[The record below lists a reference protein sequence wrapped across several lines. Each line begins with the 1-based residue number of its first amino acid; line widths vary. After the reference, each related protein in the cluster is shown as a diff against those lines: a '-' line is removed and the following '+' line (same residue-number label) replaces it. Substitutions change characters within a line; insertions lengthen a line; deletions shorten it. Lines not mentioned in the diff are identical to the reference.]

1 MVHFAMVIC
10 GHCQSQNAQ
19 HARFCGKCGA
29 PLRQPRDPEKT
40 QAAWR
45 KPGNAGAEAP
55 TLVEG
60 APEATGA
67 ARNPKLAVASK
78 PAAIKPVTR
87 RVVAPRPVG
96 TLPGKKIEPKTRG
109 ARDTAIEVEPLIAA
123 EAKARVADR
132 LDRIEAPPLAVW
144 LNFPRALVA
153 GYGSIVEAKV
163 ENVGKESLEHLS
175 VMLESNSLAES
186 IEVMCR
192 HIGPGNWTRKQIEL
206 TPVKAGNFVLRCN
219 VKSARATQAYA
230 FRGGVPITINVVP
243 DPANFVFNIG
253 DVQCIR
259 GGGGGTGLAAEFKPM
274 NIGQLVAPGA
284 IRSLNDLLNLSFPES
299 YGKVPL
305 ELDYEV
311 SQVAISQSA
320 APKSSAW
327 TIPKPFVD
335 RVQSGTKLRLEPVE
349 GTPEEV
355 RAIHLVARTE
365 FNLGRSR
372 DDADFLTWFWP
383 RSRQND
389 ERTKR
394 LSKVHVTATRAG
406 EKLML
411 RDAGSA
417 NRSTFEG
424 HPLLFTDDD
433 VLGQRGTLILGH
445 EYHVDV
451 APFDSTLPAG
461 LRIDNGRDWDGPP
474 EYEVALQGAV
484 RFMPINS
491 ELALRNAVWIFTDAN
506 IGCSRLNA
514 IILDAPGAAEV
525 EGRFHYYRD
534 NFWIEALESGNSI
547 VVDGYEL
554 EPRDIVPIVNGSE
567 IAIAG
572 VTFRSAV
579 EP

>member
-1 MVHFAMVIC
+1 MVIC
-10 GHCQSQNAQ
+10 GHCQSQNSPYAKY
-19 HARFCGKCGA
+19 CLKCGA
-29 PLRQPRDPEKT
+29 VLKAPRDRARTPAGNMASGSEAVTVADRPPESSGRGTTPVQPAPPKRQLAPRRAVPHRSPPAS
-40 QAAWR
+40 QAA
-45 KPGNAGAEAP
+45 
-55 TLVEG
+55 V
-60 APEATGA
+60 
-67 ARNPKLAVASK
+67 
-78 PAAIKPVTR
+78 
-87 RVVAPRPVG
+87 
-96 TLPGKKIEPKTRG
+96 
-109 ARDTAIEVEPLIAA
+109 DVEPLIAE
-123 EAKARVADR
+123 EAKARIAEQLERVPVPA
-132 LDRIEAPPLAVW
+132 LSVW

-163 ENVGKESLEHLS
+163 ENTGQESLEHLS
-175 VMLESNSLAES
+175 VILESNGLAES

-192 HIGPGNWTRKQIEL
+192 HIGPGNWTRKQIEI
-206 TPVKAGNFVLRCN
+206 TPSKAGNFVLRCN
-219 VKSARATQAYA
+219 VKSARAAQAYA
-230 FRGGVPITINVVP
+230 FRGGVPITINVAP
-243 DPANFVFNIG
+243 DPANFVFNLG
-253 DVQCIR
+253 DIQCIR
-259 GGGGGTGLAAEFKPM
+259 GGGGTTGLAPEFKPM
-274 NIGQLVAPGA
+274 NIGQLIAPGA

-311 SQVAISQSA
+311 SQVAILQSA

-335 RVQSGTKLRLEPVE
+335 RVQTGTKLRLEPGAE
-349 GTPEEV
+349 SSPDI
-355 RAIHLVARTE
+355 RALHLVAREE
-365 FNLGRSR
+365 FHLGRSR
-372 DDADFLTWFWP
+372 EDADFLTWFWP

-406 EKLML
+406 ESLRL

-424 HPLLFTDDD
+424 HPLSFTDDD
-433 VLGQRGTLILGH
+433 VLAQRGTLILGH

-451 APFDSTLPAG
+451 APFDSTLTG
-461 LRIDNGRDWDGPP
+461 ELRIANGRLWDGPA
-474 EYEVALQGAV
+474 EYEAPLRGAV
-484 RFMPINS
+484 RFMPINT

-534 NFWIEALESGNSI
+534 SFWVESLETGNGI
-547 VVDGYEL
+547 TVDGYEL
-554 EPRDIVPIVNGSE
+554 KPRDIAPLVDGSE
-567 IAIAG
+567 ITIAG
-572 VTFRSAV
+572 VTFQATV

>member
-1 MVHFAMVIC
+1 M
-10 GHCQSQNAQ
+10 
-19 HARFCGKCGA
+19 
-29 PLRQPRDPEKT
+29 
-40 QAAWR
+40 
-45 KPGNAGAEAP
+45 
-55 TLVEG
+55 VEG
-60 APEATGA
+60 AGPPARPVKIQRHSTIAQTAPVKPATRPAVVTPSKIAAPSKKIPEAR
-67 ARNPKLAVASK
+67 ARSANDS
-78 PAAIKPVTR
+78 AI
-87 RVVAPRPVG
+87 
-96 TLPGKKIEPKTRG
+96 
-109 ARDTAIEVEPLIAA
+109 DVEPLMAE
-123 EAKARVADR
+123 EAKARVADQ
-132 LDRIEAPPLAVW
+132 LDRAQVPALALW

-153 GYGSIVEAKV
+153 GYGSIVEAKI
-163 ENVGKESLEHLS
+163 ENTGGESLEHLS
-175 VMLESNSLAES
+175 VMLESNGLAES
-186 IEVMCR
+186 IEVVCR

-219 VKSARATQAYA
+219 VKSTRAAQAYA

-253 DVQCIR
+253 DIQLNR
-259 GGGGGTGLAAEFKPM
+259 GGGGSTGLAPEFKAT
-274 NIGQLVAPGA
+274 NIGQLVAPDA

-327 TIPKPFVD
+327 TIPKPFLD
-335 RVQSGTKLRLEPVE
+335 RVQTGTKLKLEPVE
-349 GTPEEV
+349 GTAPDI
-355 RAIHLVARTE
+355 RALHLVAREE
-365 FNLGRSR
+365 FHLGRSR
-372 DDADFLTWFWP
+372 ENADFLTWFWP
-383 RSRQND
+383 RSPQND

-394 LSKVHVTATRAG
+394 LSKVHVSAARAG
-406 EKLML
+406 DKLVL

-424 HPLLFTDDD
+424 HTLSFTDDD

-445 EYHVDV
+445 EYHIDI
-451 APFDSTLPAG
+451 APFESTLTG
-461 LRIDNGRDWDGPP
+461 ELRIANAQSWDGPP
-474 EYEVALQGAV
+474 EYEAPMGGAV

-534 NFWIEALESGNSI
+534 NFWLEALESGNGI
-547 VVDGYEL
+547 TVDGYEL
-554 EPRDIVPIVNGSE
+554 EPRDIVPIVDGSE
-567 IAIAG
+567 ITIAG
-572 VTFRSAV
+572 VTFQAAV

>member
-1 MVHFAMVIC
+1 MVIC
-10 GHCQSQNAQ
+10 GHCQSQNSST
-19 HARFCGKCGA
+19 ARYCGKCGA
-29 PLRQPRDPEKT
+29 ALRAPRDPLKT
-40 QAAWR
+40 QAAWK
-45 KPGNAGAEAP
+45 KPAGAAEAE
-55 TLVEG
+55 TLVERPVAAAPPVKNQKHSTIAQTAPAKPG
-60 APEATGA
+60 TRSSPATPSKIIPSGEKVPEARARVRA
-67 ARNPKLAVASK
+67 AHDS
-78 PAAIKPVTR
+78 AI
-87 RVVAPRPVG
+87 
-96 TLPGKKIEPKTRG
+96 
-109 ARDTAIEVEPLIAA
+109 DVEPLMAE
-123 EAKARVADR
+123 EAKARVADQ
-132 LDRIEAPPLAVW
+132 LDRSQPPALALW

-153 GYGSIVEAKV
+153 GYGSIVEAKI
-163 ENVGKESLEHLS
+163 ENTGKESLEHLS
-175 VMLESNSLAES
+175 VMLESNGLAECV
-186 IEVMCR
+186 EVMCR

-206 TPVKAGNFVLRCN
+206 TPVRAGNFVLRCN
-219 VKSARATQAYA
+219 VKSARADQAYA

-253 DVQCIR
+253 DIQLNR
-259 GGGGGTGLAAEFKPM
+259 GGGSTGLVPEFKPM
-274 NIGQLVAPGA
+274 NIGQLVAPDA

-327 TIPKPFVD
+327 KIPEEFGD
-335 RVQSGTKLRLEPVE
+335 RVQPGTKLKLEPAE
-349 GTPEEV
+349 GTPPEV

-365 FNLGRSR
+365 FHLGRSR
-372 DDADFLTWFWP
+372 EEADFLTWFWP

-406 EKLML
+406 EQLML

-424 HPLLFTDDD
+424 HPLSFTDDD

-445 EYHVDV
+445 EYHIDV
-451 APFDSTLPAG
+451 APFDSTLTG
-461 LRIDNGRDWDGPP
+461 ELRIANGQRWDGPP
-474 EYEVALQGAV
+474 EYEVPLRGAV

-491 ELALRNAVWIFTDAN
+491 EMALRNAVWIFTDAN

-525 EGRFHYYRD
+525 EGRFYYYRD
-534 NFWIEALESGNSI
+534 NFWIEALESGNGI
-547 VVDGYEL
+547 TVDGYEL
-554 EPRDIVPIVNGSE
+554 EPRDIVPLVDGSE
-567 IAIAG
+567 ITIAG
-572 VTFRSAV
+572 VTFRATV

>member
-1 MVHFAMVIC
+1 MLPFPMVIC
-10 GHCQSQNAQ
+10 GHCQSQNPP

-29 PLRQPRDPEKT
+29 ALRASRDPAKT
-40 QAAWR
+40 EAAWR
-45 KPGNAGAEAP
+45 KPRSAAEIPTMVDASAEA
-55 TLVEG
+55 
-60 APEATGA
+60 AGA
-67 ARNPKLAVASK
+67 ARASK
-78 PAAIKPVTR
+78 PAPFPKP
-87 RVVAPRPVG
+87 APTKAPTRPVVSR
-96 TLPGKKIEPKTRG
+96 PKTSPP
-109 ARDTAIEVEPLIAA
+109 ARKVEGKAVAAIAVEPLIAA
-123 EAKARVADR
+123 EAKARVSDR
-132 LDRIEAPPLAVW
+132 PEVPPLAVW

-153 GYGSIVEAKV
+153 GYGSIVEAKI
-163 ENVGKESLEHLS
+163 ENTGKESLEHLS
-175 VMLESNSLAES
+175 VMLESNGLAEG

-192 HIGPGNWTRKQIEL
+192 HIGPGNWTKRQIEI
-206 TPVKAGNFVLRCN
+206 TPAKAGNFVLRCN
-219 VKSARATQAYA
+219 VKSARASQAYA

-243 DPANFVFNIG
+243 DAGNFVFNLS
-253 DVQCIR
+253 DVQLVR
-259 GGGGGTGLAAEFKPM
+259 GGGSTGLAEFKPM

-311 SQVAISQSA
+311 SQVVISQFA

-327 TIPKPFVD
+327 TIPKQFLD
-335 RVQSGTKLRLEPVE
+335 RVQSGTKLRLDPVE

-365 FNLGRSR
+365 FNIGRSR
-372 DDADFLTWFWP
+372 DDADFLSWFWP

-394 LSKVHVTATRAG
+394 LSKVHVTATQAG

-424 HPLLFTDDD
+424 HPLAFTDED
-433 VLGQRGTLILGH
+433 VLGQRGTLILGN
-445 EYHVDV
+445 EYHIDI
-451 APFDSTLPAG
+451 APFESTLTG
-461 LRIDNGRDWDGPP
+461 ELQITNGGKWDGPV
-474 EYEVALQGAV
+474 EYEVPLRGAV
-484 RFMPINS
+484 RFLPINS
-491 ELALRNAVWIFTDAN
+491 ELALRNAIWMFTDAN

-534 NFWIEALESGNSI
+534 NFWVEALESGNGI
-547 VVDGYEL
+547 VVEGYEL
-554 EPRDIVPIVNGSE
+554 QPRDLVPIVDGSE
-567 IAIAG
+567 ITISG
-572 VTFRSAV
+572 VTFRAAID
-579 EP
+579 P

>member
-1 MVHFAMVIC
+1 MVIC
-10 GHCQSQNAQ
+10 GHCQTQNSAY
-19 HARFCGKCGA
+19 AKSCGKCGA
-29 PLRQPRDPEKT
+29 VLRATGNPVKTREGWKKPVSAPE
-40 QAAWR
+40 
-45 KPGNAGAEAP
+45 AE
-55 TLVEG
+55 TLVER
-60 APEATGA
+60 PREEA
-67 ARNPKLAVASK
+67 RPIKNPRSSPIAQSIPLK
-78 PAAIKPVTR
+78 PAPFPGP
-87 RVVAPRPVG
+87 APA
-96 TLPGKKIEPKTRG
+96 PKDIPDVRARG
-109 ARDTAIEVEPLIAA
+109 RMANDTAIDVEPLMAE
-123 EAKARVADR
+123 EAKARVADQ
-132 LDRIEAPPLAVW
+132 LDRTQPPALAVW

-153 GYGSIVEAKV
+153 GYGSIVEAKI
-163 ENVGKESLEHLS
+163 ENTGKQSLEHLS
-175 VMLESNSLAES
+175 VMLESNGLAECV
-186 IEVMCR
+186 EVVCR

-206 TPVKAGNFVLRCN
+206 TPVRAGNFVLRCN
-219 VKSARATQAYA
+219 VKSARAAQAYA

-253 DVQCIR
+253 DIQRIQ
-259 GGGGGTGLAAEFKPM
+259 GGGGSTGLSPEFKPI

-320 APKSSAW
+320 TPRTSAW
-327 TIPKPFVD
+327 TIPEEFIEHS
-335 RVQSGTKLRLEPVE
+335 QAGTKLKLEPVE
-349 GTPEEV
+349 GMPPEV
-355 RAIHLVARTE
+355 PALHLVARPE
-365 FNLGRSR
+365 FHLGRSR
-372 DDADFLTWFWP
+372 EDADFLTWFWP

-406 EKLML
+406 EQLVL

-424 HPLLFTDDD
+424 HPLSFTDDD
-433 VLGQRGTLILGH
+433 ILGQRGTLILGH
-445 EYHVDV
+445 EYHIDV
-451 APFDSTLPAG
+451 APFDSTLTG
-461 LRIDNGRDWDGPP
+461 DLRIANGDRWDGPP
-474 EYEVALQGAV
+474 EYEVPLRGAV

-514 IILDAPGAAEV
+514 IVLDAPGAAEV

-534 NFWIEALESGNSI
+534 NFWVEALESGNGI
-547 VVDGYEL
+547 TVDGREL
-554 EPRDIVPIVNGSE
+554 ESRDIVPIVDGSE
-567 IAIAG
+567 LTIAG
-572 VTFRSAV
+572 VTFRATV

>member
-1 MVHFAMVIC
+1 MVIC
-10 GHCQSQNAQ
+10 GHCQSQNPAY
-19 HARFCGKCGA
+19 AKFCGKCGA
-29 PLRQPRDPEKT
+29 ALRAARDAVKT
-40 QAAWR
+40 QGVWKKRASS
-45 KPGNAGAEAP
+45 AEAE
-55 TLVEG
+55 TLVDR
-60 APEATGA
+60 P
-67 ARNPKLAVASK
+67 LA
-78 PAAIKPVTR
+78 
-87 RVVAPRPVG
+87 APRPKKNQGHSTIGQTIPVKPAPSKLSPPAKK
-96 TLPGKKIEPKTRG
+96 LPE
-109 ARDTAIEVEPLIAA
+109 ARARVKVASDTAIDVEPLMAE
-123 EAKARVADR
+123 EAKARVADQLER
-132 LDRIEAPPLAVW
+132 TQAPTLAVW

-153 GYGSIVEAKV
+153 GYGSIVEAKI
-163 ENVGKESLEHLS
+163 ENTGKESLEHLS
-175 VMLESNSLAES
+175 VLLESNGLAES
-186 IEVMCR
+186 IEVVCR

-243 DPANFVFNIG
+243 DPGSFVFNIG
-253 DVQCIR
+253 DIQCIR
-259 GGGGGTGLAAEFKPM
+259 GGGSTGLAPEFKPM

-327 TIPKPFVD
+327 TIPLQFID
-335 RVQSGTKLRLEPVE
+335 RVQAGTKLRLETAE
-349 GTPEEV
+349 DTPAEIHAV
-355 RAIHLVARTE
+355 HLVARTE
-365 FNLGRSR
+365 FHLGRSR
-372 DDADFLTWFWP
+372 EDADFLTWFWP

-406 EKLML
+406 EQLML

-424 HPLLFTDDD
+424 HPLSFTDD

-445 EYHVDV
+445 EYHIDV
-451 APFDSTLPAG
+451 APFDSTLTG
-461 LRIDNGRDWDGPP
+461 ELRIANGRRWDGPP
-474 EYEVALQGAV
+474 EYEMPLRGAV

-491 ELALRNAVWIFTDAN
+491 GLALRNAVWIFTDAN

-514 IILDAPGAAEV
+514 IILDASGAAEV

-534 NFWIEALESGNSI
+534 NFWIETLESGNGI
-547 VVDGYEL
+547 TVDGYEL
-554 EPRDIVPIVNGSE
+554 EPRDIVPIVDGSE
-567 IAIAG
+567 IKIAG
-572 VTFRSAV
+572 VTFLAAV

>member
-1 MVHFAMVIC
+1 MVIC
-10 GHCQSQNAQ
+10 GHCQSQNPAY
-19 HARFCGKCGA
+19 AKFCGKCGA
-29 PLRQPRDPEKT
+29 ALRAPRDPVKT
-40 QAAWR
+40 QAAW
-45 KPGNAGAEAP
+45 KKTPSPAEAA
-55 TLVEG
+55 TMVERPG
-60 APEATGA
+60 PP
-67 ARNPKLAVASK
+67 ARPVKNQRHSTIAQTVPVK
-78 PAAIKPVTR
+78 P
-87 RVVAPRPVG
+87 APRPAAVA
-96 TLPGKKIEPKTRG
+96 PSKMAAPPKKIPE
-109 ARDTAIEVEPLIAA
+109 ARARSANESAIDVEPLMAE
-123 EAKARVADR
+123 EAKARVADQ
-132 LDRIEAPPLAVW
+132 LDRAEVPALALW

-153 GYGSIVEAKV
+153 GYGSIVEAKI
-163 ENVGKESLEHLS
+163 ENTGGESLEHLS
-175 VMLESNSLAES
+175 VMLESNGLAES

-219 VKSARATQAYA
+219 VKSTRAAQAYA

-253 DVQCIR
+253 DIQLNR
-259 GGGGGTGLAAEFKPM
+259 GGGGSTGLAPEFKPM
-274 NIGQLVAPGA
+274 NISQLVAPDA

-327 TIPKPFVD
+327 TVPKPFLD
-335 RVQSGTKLRLEPVE
+335 RVQTGTKLKLEPVE
-349 GTPEEV
+349 GTAPEI
-355 RAIHLVARTE
+355 RALHLVAREE
-365 FNLGRSR
+365 FHLGRSR
-372 DDADFLTWFWP
+372 EDADFLTWFWP
-383 RSRQND
+383 RSPQND

-394 LSKVHVTATRAG
+394 LSKLHVSAARAG
-406 EKLML
+406 DKLVL

-424 HPLLFTDDD
+424 HPLSFTDDD

-445 EYHVDV
+445 EYHIDI
-451 APFDSTLPAG
+451 APFDSTLTG
-461 LRIDNGRDWDGPP
+461 ELRIANAQSWDGPP
-474 EYEVALQGAV
+474 EYEAPMRGAV

-534 NFWIEALESGNSI
+534 NFWLEALESGNGI
-547 VVDGYEL
+547 TVDGYEL
-554 EPRDIVPIVNGSE
+554 APRDIVPIVDGSE
-567 IAIAG
+567 ITIAD
-572 VTFRSAV
+572 VTFQAEV

>member
-1 MVHFAMVIC
+1 M
-10 GHCQSQNAQ
+10 S
-19 HARFCGKCGA
+19 
-29 PLRQPRDPEKT
+29 
-40 QAAWR
+40 
-45 KPGNAGAEAP
+45 
-55 TLVEG
+55 
-60 APEATGA
+60 
-67 ARNPKLAVASK
+67 
-78 PAAIKPVTR
+78 
-87 RVVAPRPVG
+87 
-96 TLPGKKIEPKTRG
+96 
-109 ARDTAIEVEPLIAA
+109 
-123 EAKARVADR
+123 
-132 LDRIEAPPLAVW
+132 VW

-153 GYGSIVEAKV
+153 GYGSIVEAKI
-163 ENVGKESLEHLS
+163 ENTGKESLEHLS
-175 VMLESNSLAES
+175 VILESNGLSES

-192 HIGPGNWTRKQIEL
+192 HIGAGNWTRKQIEIA
-206 TPVKAGNFVLRCN
+206 PSKAGNFVLRCN
-219 VKSARATQAYA
+219 VKSARAAQAYA

-253 DVQCIR
+253 EIQCIR
-259 GGGGGTGLAAEFKPM
+259 GGGGSTGLAPEFKPM

-284 IRSLNDLLNLSFPES
+284 IRCLNDLLNLSFPES

-327 TIPKPFVD
+327 TIPKAFVD
-335 RVQSGTKLRLEPVE
+335 QVQTGTRLKLEPAE
-349 GTPEEV
+349 GASPDI
-355 RAIHLVARTE
+355 RALHLVAREE

-372 DDADFLTWFWP
+372 EDADFLTWFWP
-383 RSRQND
+383 RSHQND

-406 EKLML
+406 DKLML

-424 HPLLFTDDD
+424 HPLSFTDDD

-445 EYHVDV
+445 EYHIDI
-451 APFDSTLPAG
+451 APFDSTLTG
-461 LRIDNGRDWDGPP
+461 ELRIANARLWGGPP
-474 EYEVALQGAV
+474 EYEAPLRGAV

-534 NFWIEALESGNSI
+534 NFWIQSLESGNGI

-554 EPRDIVPIVNGSE
+554 KPCDIVPLVDGNE
-567 IAIAG
+567 ITIAG
-572 VTFRSAV
+572 VTFKATV

>member
-1 MVHFAMVIC
+1 MIRFPMVIC

-29 PLRQPRDPEKT
+29 PLRQGRDPEKT

-45 KPGNAGAEAP
+45 KPASAAETP
-55 TLVEG
+55 TLVER
-60 APEATGA
+60 ASEATGA
-67 ARNPKLAVASK
+67 ARIAK
-78 PAAIKPVTR
+78 PAVPPKPAPPKPVARSITTSR
-87 RVVAPRPVG
+87 PAASAPP
-96 TLPGKKIEPKTRG
+96 KKIEPKPRG
-109 ARDTAIEVEPLIAA
+109 DTAIDVEPLIAA
-123 EAKARVADR
+123 EAKARVAER
-132 LDRIEAPPLAVW
+132 LDRVEAPPLAVW

-153 GYGSIVEAKV
+153 GYGSIVEAKI
-163 ENVGKESLEHLS
+163 ENTGKESLEHLS
-175 VMLESNSLAES
+175 VMLESNGLEES

-192 HIGPGNWTRKQIEL
+192 HIGPANWTKKQIEL
-206 TPVKAGNFVLRCN
+206 TPIKAGNFVLRCN

-253 DVQCIR
+253 DIQCIR
-259 GGGGGTGLAAEFKPM
+259 GGGGSTGLAAEFKPM

-327 TIPKPFVD
+327 TIPKEFVD
-335 RVQSGTKLRLEPVE
+335 RVQSGTKLRIEPVE
-349 GTPEEV
+349 GTPEEI
-355 RAIHLVARTE
+355 RAIHLVARSE

-406 EKLML
+406 EKLVL

-424 HPLLFTDDD
+424 HPLSFTDDD
-433 VLGQRGTLILGH
+433 VLDQRGTLILGH
-445 EYHVDV
+445 EYHIDV
-451 APFDSTLPAG
+451 TPFDSTVPDG
-461 LRIDNGRDWDGPP
+461 LRIANERDWDGPP
-474 EYEVALQGAV
+474 EYEVALRGAV

-506 IGCSRLNA
+506 IGCSRLNP
-514 IILDAPGAAEV
+514 IVFDAPGAEEV

-534 NFWIEALESGNSI
+534 NFWIEALETGNGI
-547 VVDGYEL
+547 LVDGYEL
-554 EPRDIVPIVNGSE
+554 RPRDLVPIVDGSE
-567 IAIAG
+567 ITIAG
-572 VTFRSAV
+572 VAFRAAID
-579 EP
+579 P

>member
-1 MVHFAMVIC
+1 MVE
-10 GHCQSQNAQ
+10 S
-19 HARFCGKCGA
+19 
-29 PLRQPRDPEKT
+29 PS
-40 QAAWR
+40 
-45 KPGNAGAEAP
+45 
-55 TLVEG
+55 
-60 APEATGA
+60 EATGS
-67 ARNPKLAVASK
+67 ARTVKPAVVSK
-78 PAAIKPVTR
+78 PAPIKPPVR
-87 RVVAPRPVG
+87 PVAAPRPK
-96 TLPGKKIEPKTRG
+96 TSPPARKIEGQMKGVPE
-109 ARDTAIEVEPLIAA
+109 AANAVEPLIAA
-123 EAKARVADR
+123 EAKARVNDR
-132 LDRIEAPPLAVW
+132 PEVPPLTLW

-153 GYGSIVEAKV
+153 GYGSIVEVKI

-175 VMLESNSLAES
+175 VMLESKGLAEG

-192 HIGPGNWTRKQIEL
+192 HIGPGNWTKRQIEL
-206 TPVKAGNFVLRCN
+206 TPAKAGNFVLRCN
-219 VKSARATQAYA
+219 VKSARADQAFA

-243 DPANFVFNIG
+243 DAGNFVFNLS
-253 DVQCIR
+253 DVQLVR
-259 GGGGGTGLAAEFKPM
+259 GGGGSTGVAPEFKPM

-311 SQVAISQSA
+311 SQVVISQFEEPSR
-320 APKSSAW
+320 AW
-327 TIPKPFVD
+327 TIPKPFLD

-372 DDADFLTWFWP
+372 DDADFVTWFWP

-394 LSKVHVTATRAG
+394 LSKVHVTATQAG

-424 HPLLFTDDD
+424 HPLAFTDED
-433 VLGQRGTLILGH
+433 VLGQRGTLILGN
-445 EYHVDV
+445 EYHGDV
-451 APFDSTLPAG
+451 TPCESTLASE
-461 LRIDNGRDWDGPP
+461 LEVTNGGKWDGPA
-474 EYEVALQGAV
+474 EYEVPLRGAV
-484 RFMPINS
+484 RFLPINS

-514 IILDAPGAAEV
+514 IVLDAPEAAEV

-534 NFWIEALESGNSI
+534 NFWVEALESGNGI

-554 EPRDIVPIVNGSE
+554 APRDLVPIVDGSE
-567 IAIAG
+567 IAISG
-572 VTFRSAV
+572 VNFRAAID
-579 EP
+579 P

>member
-1 MVHFAMVIC
+1 MVDRPPEA
-10 GHCQSQNAQ
+10 
-19 HARFCGKCGA
+19 AR
-29 PLRQPRDPEKT
+29 PLRNQNRAKAPAKT
-40 QAAWR
+40 
-45 KPGNAGAEAP
+45 AP
-55 TLVEG
+55 PKASLPVKRT
-60 APEATGA
+60 PQTPTIA
-67 ARNPKLAVASK
+67 ARE
-78 PAAIKPVTR
+78 AAI
-87 RVVAPRPVG
+87 
-96 TLPGKKIEPKTRG
+96 
-109 ARDTAIEVEPLIAA
+109 DVEPLIAEEARARIA
-123 EAKARVADR
+123 EQFERVPVPA
-132 LDRIEAPPLAVW
+132 LSVW

-153 GYGSIVEAKV
+153 GYGSIVEAKI
-163 ENVGKESLEHLS
+163 ENTGKESLEHLS
-175 VMLESNSLAES
+175 VMLESNGLAES

-206 TPVKAGNFVLRCN
+206 TPTKAGNFVLRCN
-219 VKSARATQAYA
+219 VKSAHAAQAYA
-230 FRGGVPITINVVP
+230 FRGGVPITINVAP
-243 DPANFVFNIG
+243 DPANFIFNLG
-253 DVQCIR
+253 DIQCIR
-259 GGGGGTGLAAEFKPM
+259 GGGGSTGLAPEFKPM

-311 SQVAISQSA
+311 SQVAILQSA

-327 TIPKPFVD
+327 TIPKAFVD
-335 RVQSGTKLRLEPVE
+335 RVQTGTRLKLEPAD
-349 GTPEEV
+349 GTAPDI
-355 RAIHLVARTE
+355 RALHLVAREE
-365 FNLGRSR
+365 FHLGRSR
-372 DDADFLTWFWP
+372 EDADFLTWFWP

-406 EKLML
+406 ERLRL

-424 HPLLFTDDD
+424 HPLTSTDDD
-433 VLGQRGTLILGH
+433 VLDQRGTLILGH
-445 EYHVDV
+445 EYHIDV
-451 APFDSTLPAG
+451 APFDSTLTG
-461 LRIDNGRDWDGPP
+461 ELRIANGRLWDGPP
-474 EYEVALQGAV
+474 EYEAPLRGAV

-534 NFWIEALESGNSI
+534 NFWIESLESGNGI
-547 VVDGYEL
+547 AVDGYEL
-554 EPRDIVPIVNGSE
+554 KPRDIVPLVDGTE
-567 IAIAG
+567 ITMAG
-572 VTFRSAV
+572 VTFQATV

>member
-1 MVHFAMVIC
+1 M
-10 GHCQSQNAQ
+10 
-19 HARFCGKCGA
+19 R
-29 PLRQPRDPEKT
+29 R
-40 QAAWR
+40 
-45 KPGNAGAEAP
+45 
-55 TLVEG
+55 
-60 APEATGA
+60 APEA
-67 ARNPKLAVASK
+67 
-78 PAAIKPVTR
+78 AI
-87 RVVAPRPVG
+87 A
-96 TLPGKKIEPKTRG
+96 
-109 ARDTAIEVEPLIAA
+109 VEPLIAA
-123 EAKARVADR
+123 EAKARINDR
-132 LDRIEAPPLAVW
+132 PEVPPLALW

-153 GYGSIVEAKV
+153 GYGSIVEARI

-175 VMLESNSLAES
+175 VMIESNGLAEG

-192 HIGPGNWTRKQIEL
+192 HIGPGNWTKKQIEL
-206 TPVKAGNFVLRCN
+206 TPAKAGNFVLRCN
-219 VKSARATQAYA
+219 VKSARASQAFA

-243 DPANFVFNIG
+243 DAGNFVFNLS
-253 DVQCIR
+253 DVQLVR
-259 GGGGGTGLAAEFKPM
+259 GGGGSSGVAPEFKPM

-311 SQVAISQSA
+311 SQVVISQFA

-327 TIPKPFVD
+327 TIPKPFLD

-394 LSKVHVTATRAG
+394 LSKVHVTATQAG

-424 HPLLFTDDD
+424 HPLAFTDED
-433 VLGQRGTLILGH
+433 VLDQRGTLVLGN
-445 EYHVDV
+445 EYHIDIT
-451 APFDSTLPAG
+451 PLDSTLTG
-461 LRIDNGRDWDGPP
+461 ELHVTNGAKWDGPP
-474 EYEVALQGAV
+474 EYEVPLRGAV
-484 RFMPINS
+484 RFLPINS
-491 ELALRNAVWIFTDAN
+491 EFALRNAVWIFTDAN
-506 IGCSRLNA
+506 VGCSRLNA
-514 IILDAPGAAEV
+514 IVLDAPGAVEV
-525 EGRFHYYRD
+525 EGRFHYYRE
-534 NFWIEALESGNSI
+534 NFWIEALETGNGI
-547 VVDGYEL
+547 AVDGYDL
-554 EPRDIVPIVNGSE
+554 APRDIVPLVDGSDVT
-567 IAIAG
+567 ISG
-572 VTFRSAV
+572 VTFRAAIDL
-579 EP
+579 

>member
-1 MVHFAMVIC
+1 MIRFMVIC
-10 GHCQSQNAQ
+10 GHCQSQNSPYAK
-19 HARFCGKCGA
+19 CCLKCGA
-29 PLRQPRDPEKT
+29 VLKAPHDRARTP
-40 QAAWR
+40 
-45 KPGNAGAEAP
+45 AGKKMASAEAVTVVDRP
-55 TLVEG
+55 
-60 APEATGA
+60 PEAARPPRSSGRVA
-67 ARNPKLAVASK
+67 ASTK
-78 PAAIKPVTR
+78 PAPPTGELRARPAVPTRPPAPSDAAI
-87 RVVAPRPVG
+87 
-96 TLPGKKIEPKTRG
+96 
-109 ARDTAIEVEPLIAA
+109 DVEPLIAE
-123 EAKARVADR
+123 EAKARISEQLERVPVPA
-132 LDRIEAPPLAVW
+132 LSVW

-153 GYGSIVEAKV
+153 GYGSIVEAKI
-163 ENVGKESLEHLS
+163 ENTGKESLEHLS
-175 VMLESNSLAES
+175 VILESNGLAES
-186 IEVMCR
+186 IEVICR

-206 TPVKAGNFVLRCN
+206 TPSKAGNFVLRCN
-219 VKSARATQAYA
+219 VKSARAAQAYA
-230 FRGGVPITINVVP
+230 FRGGVPITINVAP
-243 DPANFVFNIG
+243 DPANFVFNLG
-253 DVQCIR
+253 DIQCIR
-259 GGGGGTGLAAEFKPM
+259 GGGGNPGLAPEFKPM

-311 SQVAISQSA
+311 SQVAILQSA

-327 TIPKPFVD
+327 TIPKAFVD
-335 RVQSGTKLRLEPVE
+335 RVQTGTRLRLEPTG
-349 GTPEEV
+349 GTSPDV
-355 RAIHLVARTE
+355 RALHLVAREE
-365 FNLGRSR
+365 FHLGRSR
-372 DDADFLTWFWP
+372 EDADFLTWFWP

-406 EKLML
+406 EALRL

-424 HPLLFTDDD
+424 HPLSFTDDD
-433 VLGQRGTLILGH
+433 ILAQRGTLILGH

-451 APFDSTLPAG
+451 APFDSTLTG
-461 LRIDNGRDWDGPP
+461 ELRIANGRLWDGPP
-474 EYEVALQGAV
+474 EYEAPLRGAV

-534 NFWIEALESGNSI
+534 NFWVESLETGNGI
-547 VVDGYEL
+547 AVDGYEL
-554 EPRDIVPIVNGSE
+554 KPRDIVPLVDGSE
-567 IAIAG
+567 ITIAG
-572 VTFRSAV
+572 VTFQAAV

>member
-1 MVHFAMVIC
+1 MLFFPMVIC
-10 GHCQSQNAQ
+10 GHCQSQNSQ

-29 PLRQPRDPEKT
+29 PLRQARDLERT
-40 QAAWR
+40 QASGR
-45 KPGNAGAEAP
+45 RPGNAAEAP
-55 TLVEG
+55 TLIEG

-67 ARNPKLAVASK
+67 ARNPKLAVAPK
-78 PAAIKPVTR
+78 PAPPKPLT
-87 RVVAPRPVG
+87 RPVS
-96 TLPGKKIEPKTRG
+96 TPRSAVTAEAKKIEPKTG
-109 ARDTAIEVEPLIAA
+109 RDTAIDVEPLIAA

-132 LDRIEAPPLAVW
+132 LDRVEAPPLEVW

-153 GYGSIVEAKV
+153 GYGSIVEAKIQ
-163 ENVGKESLEHLS
+163 NSGKESLEHLS
-175 VMLESNSLAES
+175 VMLESNGLSEG

-192 HIGPGNWTRKQIEL
+192 HIGPGNWTKKHIEL
-206 TPVKAGNFVLRCN
+206 TPIKAGNFVLRCN

-243 DPANFVFNIG
+243 DPGNFVFNIG
-253 DVQCIR
+253 DIQCIR
-259 GGGGGTGLAAEFKPM
+259 GGGGTTGLTAEFKPM

-311 SQVAISQSA
+311 SQVAILQSA
-320 APKSSAW
+320 APKRSAW
-327 TIPKPFVD
+327 TIPKEFVD
-335 RVQSGTKLRLEPVE
+335 RIQSGTKLRLEPIE
-349 GTPEEV
+349 RTPEGIC
-355 RAIHLVARTE
+355 AIHLVARTE

-424 HPLLFTDDD
+424 HPLAFTDDD

-445 EYHVDV
+445 EYHIDV
-451 APFDSTLPAG
+451 TPFDSTLPAG
-461 LRIDNGRDWDGPP
+461 LRIANGNDWEGPP
-474 EYEVALQGAV
+474 EYEVALRGAV

-506 IGCSRLNA
+506 IGCSRLNP
-514 IILDAPGAAEV
+514 IILDAPGTAEV

-534 NFWIEALESGNSI
+534 NFWVEALETGKGI
-547 VVDGYEL
+547 LVDGYQL
-554 EPRDIVPIVNGSE
+554 ESRDVVPIVEGSE
-567 IAIAG
+567 ITIAG
-572 VTFRSAV
+572 VAFRAAID
-579 EP
+579 P

>member
-1 MVHFAMVIC
+1 MVIC
-10 GHCQSQNAQ
+10 GHCQSQNSAY
-19 HARFCGKCGA
+19 AKFCGKCGA
-29 PLRQPRDPEKT
+29 PLRAPWDPAKT
-40 QAAWR
+40 QAAWK
-45 KPGNAGAEAP
+45 KPATAPEAE
-55 TLVEG
+55 TLVER
-60 APEATGA
+60 PA
-67 ARNPKLAVASK
+67 ARPAKNQRHSTIAQAVPAK
-78 PAAIKPVTR
+78 PAA
-87 RVVAPRPVG
+87 RPAVSTASKAG
-96 TLPGKKIEPKTRG
+96 VSPKKIPEARARG
-109 ARDTAIEVEPLIAA
+109 RVTNDTAIDVEPLMAE
-123 EAKARVADR
+123 EAKARVADQHER
-132 LDRIEAPPLAVW
+132 ADAPALALW

-163 ENVGKESLEHLS
+163 ENTGKESLEDLS
-175 VMLESNSLAES
+175 LMLESNGLAECV
-186 IEVMCR
+186 EVMCR

-219 VKSARATQAYA
+219 VKSARAEQAYA

-253 DVQCIR
+253 DIQLNR
-259 GGGGGTGLAAEFKPM
+259 GGGGSTGLAPEFKPM
-274 NIGQLVAPGA
+274 NIDQLVAPGA

-327 TIPKPFVD
+327 TIPEEFVD
-335 RVQSGTKLRLEPVE
+335 RVQAGTKLKLEPAE
-349 GTPEEV
+349 GTPPEV
-355 RAIHLVARTE
+355 RALHLVARAE
-365 FNLGRSR
+365 FHLGRSR
-372 DDADFLTWFWP
+372 EDADFLTWFWP

-406 EKLML
+406 EQLML

-424 HPLLFTDDD
+424 HPLSFTDDD

-445 EYHVDV
+445 EYHLDV
-451 APFDSTLPAG
+451 APFDSTLTG
-461 LRIDNGRDWDGPP
+461 ELRVANGERWDGPP
-474 EYEVALQGAV
+474 ESEVPLRGAV
-484 RFMPINS
+484 RFLPINS

-514 IILDAPGAAEV
+514 IILDAPGAAEA

-534 NFWIEALESGNSI
+534 NFWIEALESGNGI
-547 VVDGYEL
+547 TVDGYEL
-554 EPRDIVPIVNGSE
+554 EPRDIVPLVDGNE
-567 IAIAG
+567 ITIAG
-572 VTFRSAV
+572 VTFRADV

>member
-1 MVHFAMVIC
+1 MVIC
-10 GHCQSQNAQ
+10 GHCQSQNSPYAKS
-19 HARFCGKCGA
+19 CLKCGA
-29 PLRQPRDPEKT
+29 ILKARRDPART
-40 QAAWR
+40 QSGERNVASAADAVTIVDR
-45 KPGNAGAEAP
+45 P
-55 TLVEG
+55 
-60 APEATGA
+60 PEAARPLKKDQSEATARARIAAPQAHLPPVRA
-67 ARNPKLAVASK
+67 ARTGTGSARE
-78 PAAIKPVTR
+78 AAI
-87 RVVAPRPVG
+87 
-96 TLPGKKIEPKTRG
+96 
-109 ARDTAIEVEPLIAA
+109 DVEPLIAE
-123 EAKARVADR
+123 EAKARIAEQLNR
-132 LDRIEAPPLAVW
+132 SEIPALSLW

-153 GYGSIVEAKV
+153 GYGSILEAKI
-163 ENVGKESLEHLS
+163 ENTGGESLEHLS
-175 VMLESNSLAES
+175 VLLESNGLAES

-206 TPVKAGNFVLRCN
+206 TPIKAGNFVLRCN
-219 VKSARATQAYA
+219 VKSTRAAQAYA

-253 DVQCIR
+253 DIQCIR
-259 GGGGGTGLAAEFKPM
+259 GGGGSTGLAPEFKPM

-327 TIPKPFVD
+327 TIPQAFLD
-335 RVQSGTKLRLEPVE
+335 RVQTGTRLRLDPAE
-349 GTPEEV
+349 GTSPDM
-355 RAIHLVARTE
+355 RALYLVARDE
-365 FNLGRSR
+365 FHLGRSR
-372 DDADFLTWFWP
+372 EDADFLTWFWP
-383 RSRQND
+383 RSGQND
-389 ERTKR
+389 ERTRR

-406 EKLML
+406 DKLML

-424 HPLLFTDDD
+424 HPLSFTDDD
-433 VLGQRGTLILGH
+433 VLAQRGTLILGH
-445 EYHVDV
+445 EYHIDV
-451 APFDSTLPAG
+451 APFDSTLTG
-461 LRIDNGRDWDGPP
+461 ELRVANGPSWEGPP
-474 EYEVALQGAV
+474 EYEAPLRGAV

-525 EGRFHYYRD
+525 EGRFHFYRD
-534 NFWIEALESGNSI
+534 NFWIESLESGNGI
-547 VVDGYEL
+547 AVDGYEL
-554 EPRDIVPIVNGSE
+554 KPRDIVPLVDGNE

-572 VTFRSAV
+572 VTFHATV

>member
-1 MVHFAMVIC
+1 MVIC
-10 GHCQSQNAQ
+10 GHCQTQNSAY
-19 HARFCGKCGA
+19 AKFCGKCGA
-29 PLRQPRDPEKT
+29 ALRPARGPVKT
-40 QAAWR
+40 VEGWR
-45 KPGNAGAEAP
+45 KPASAVEAE
-55 TLVEG
+55 TLVERPRE
-60 APEATGA
+60 APLRPVKNPKQSTISRAAPVRPAPSRVSVAARKVPEAR
-67 ARNPKLAVASK
+67 ARG
-78 PAAIKPVTR
+78 
-87 RVVAPRPVG
+87 RV
-96 TLPGKKIEPKTRG
+96 ES
-109 ARDTAIEVEPLIAA
+109 DTAIDVEPLIAE
-123 EAKARVADR
+123 EAKARVADQ
-132 LDRIEAPPLAVW
+132 LEGTEPPALAVW

-153 GYGSIVEAKV
+153 GYGSIVEVKI
-163 ENVGKESLEHLS
+163 ENTGKESLEHLS
-175 VMLESNSLAES
+175 VMLESNGLSECV
-186 IEVMCR
+186 EVMCR
-192 HIGPGNWTRKQIEL
+192 HVGPGNWTRKQVEL
-206 TPVKAGNFVLRCN
+206 TPVRAGNFVLRCN
-219 VKSARATQAYA
+219 VKSAGAAQAYA

-253 DVQCIR
+253 DIQRIQ
-259 GGGGGTGLAAEFKPM
+259 GGGGSTGLAPEFKPI

-327 TIPKPFVD
+327 AIPEKFVD
-335 RVQSGTKLRLEPVE
+335 RVQAGTKLKLDPVE
-349 GTPEEV
+349 GKPPEV
-355 RAIHLVARTE
+355 RALHLVARAE
-365 FNLGRSR
+365 FHLGRSR
-372 DDADFLTWFWP
+372 EDADFLTWFWP

-406 EKLML
+406 EQLVL

-424 HPLLFTDDD
+424 HPLSFTDDD

-445 EYHVDV
+445 EYHIDV
-451 APFDSTLPAG
+451 APFDSTLTG
-461 LRIDNGRDWDGPP
+461 ELRIANAERWDGPP
-474 EYEVALQGAV
+474 EYEVPLRGAV

-534 NFWIEALESGNSI
+534 NFWIEALESGNGI

-554 EPRDIVPIVNGSE
+554 EPRDIVPLVDGSE
-567 IAIAG
+567 ITIAG

>member
-1 MVHFAMVIC
+1 MVIC
-10 GHCQSQNAQ
+10 GHCQSQNSAY
-19 HARFCGKCGA
+19 AKFCGKCGA
-29 PLRQPRDPEKT
+29 PLRAPRDLVKT
-40 QAAWR
+40 QAAGK
-45 KPGNAGAEAP
+45 KPASAAEAE
-55 TLVEG
+55 TLVE
-60 APEATGA
+60 
-67 ARNPKLAVASK
+67 R
-78 PAAIKPVTR
+78 PAAHPEKNQRRSSIAQAVPAKPT
-87 RVVAPRPVG
+87 PRPAISAPAKVAA
-96 TLPGKKIEPKTRG
+96 PPKKMPEMR
-109 ARDTAIEVEPLIAA
+109 AREKVPNDTAIDVEPLIAE
-123 EAKARVADR
+123 EAKARVADQLER
-132 LDRIEAPPLAVW
+132 AEAPALAVW

-153 GYGSIVEAKV
+153 GYGSIVEAKI
-163 ENVGKESLEHLS
+163 ENTGKESLEHLS
-175 VMLESNSLAES
+175 VMLESNGLAEG

-219 VKSARATQAYA
+219 VKSVRAEQAYA

-253 DVQCIR
+253 DIQLNR
-259 GGGGGTGLAAEFKPM
+259 GGGSTTGLAPEFKPM
-274 NIGQLVAPGA
+274 NIGQLVAPDA

-327 TIPKPFVD
+327 TIPRQFID
-335 RVQSGTKLRLEPVE
+335 RIQAGTKLKLEPAG
-349 GTPEEV
+349 GTPPEV
-355 RAIHLVARTE
+355 RALHLVARAE
-365 FNLGRSR
+365 FHLGRSR
-372 DDADFLTWFWP
+372 EDADFLTWFWP
-383 RSRQND
+383 RSLQND

-406 EKLML
+406 EQLML

-424 HPLLFTDDD
+424 HPLSFADDD

-445 EYHVDV
+445 EYHIDV
-451 APFDSTLPAG
+451 APFDSTLTG
-461 LRIDNGRDWDGPP
+461 ELRVANAKRWDGPP
-474 EYEVALQGAV
+474 EYEVALRGAV

-506 IGCSRLNA
+506 IGCSRLNP

-534 NFWIEALESGNSI
+534 NFWIEALESGNGI
-547 VVDGYEL
+547 TVDGYEL
-554 EPRDIVPIVNGSE
+554 EPRDIVPLVDGSE
-567 IAIAG
+567 IEIAG
-572 VTFRSAV
+572 VTFRAAV

>member
-1 MVHFAMVIC
+1 MVIC
-10 GHCQSQNAQ
+10 GHCQTQNSAYSK
-19 HARFCGKCGA
+19 FCGKCGA
-29 PLRQPRDPEKT
+29 ALRASQDQVKT
-40 QAAWR
+40 QGGWRRPASAA
-45 KPGNAGAEAP
+45 EVE
-55 TLVEG
+55 TLVEQPRE
-60 APEATGA
+60 AAARPLKHQRHSPLAQTAPVKLAPSKVSAPARKVPEARARGRA
-67 ARNPKLAVASK
+67 AS
-78 PAAIKPVTR
+78 
-87 RVVAPRPVG
+87 
-96 TLPGKKIEPKTRG
+96 
-109 ARDTAIEVEPLIAA
+109 DTAIDVEPLMAE
-123 EAKARVADR
+123 EAKARVADQ
-132 LDRIEAPPLAVW
+132 LDRTQAPALAVW

-153 GYGSIVEAKV
+153 GYGSIVEAKI
-163 ENVGKESLEHLS
+163 ENTGKESLEHLN
-175 VMLESNSLAES
+175 VMLESNGLSECV
-186 IEVMCR
+186 EVMCR

-206 TPVKAGNFVLRCN
+206 TPVRAGNFVLRCN
-219 VKSARATQAYA
+219 VKSARAAQAYA

-253 DVQCIR
+253 DIQRIQ
-259 GGGGGTGLAAEFKPM
+259 GGGGSSGLTPEFKPI

-327 TIPKPFVD
+327 TIPEEFID
-335 RVQSGTKLRLEPVE
+335 HVQAGTKLKLEPVE
-349 GTPEEV
+349 GTPPEV
-355 RAIHLVARTE
+355 RALHLVARPE
-365 FNLGRSR
+365 FHLGRSR
-372 DDADFLTWFWP
+372 KDADFLTWFWP

-406 EKLML
+406 EQLVL

-424 HPLLFTDDD
+424 HPLSFTDDD
-433 VLGQRGTLILGH
+433 MLGQRGTLILGH
-445 EYHVDV
+445 EYHIDV
-451 APFDSTLPAG
+451 APFDSTLTG
-461 LRIDNGRDWDGPP
+461 DLRIANEERWDGPP
-474 EYEVALQGAV
+474 AYEVPLRGAV

-514 IILDAPGAAEV
+514 IVLDAPGAAEV

-534 NFWIEALESGNSI
+534 NFWVEALESGNGI
-547 VVDGYEL
+547 TVNGREL
-554 EPRDIVPIVNGSE
+554 EARDIVPLVDGSE
-567 IAIAG
+567 LTIAG
-572 VTFRSAV
+572 VTFRAAV

>member
-1 MVHFAMVIC
+1 MVIC
-10 GHCQSQNAQ
+10 GHCQSQNSTYAK
-19 HARFCGKCGA
+19 FCGKCGA
-29 PLRQPRDPEKT
+29 ALRTPTGPAKT
-40 QAAWR
+40 QAAWK
-45 KPGNAGAEAP
+45 KPASGVEAE
-55 TLVEG
+55 TLVERPL
-60 APEATGA
+60 AAKIQEHSPVQKVSAKPALRPALAPPSKVSALKKEIPEAR
-67 ARNPKLAVASK
+67 ARERVAS
-78 PAAIKPVTR
+78 
-87 RVVAPRPVG
+87 
-96 TLPGKKIEPKTRG
+96 
-109 ARDTAIEVEPLIAA
+109 DTAIDVEPLMAE
-123 EAKARVADR
+123 EAKARVAEQ
-132 LDRIEAPPLAVW
+132 LDRAQIPALAVW

-153 GYGSIVEAKV
+153 GYGSIVEAKI
-163 ENVGKESLEHLS
+163 ENTGKESLEHLS
-175 VMLESNSLAES
+175 VMLESNGLAES

-219 VKSARATQAYA
+219 VKSARAAQAYA

-253 DVQCIR
+253 DIQLNR
-259 GGGGGTGLAAEFKPM
+259 GGGSTGLAPEFKPM
-274 NIGQLVAPGA
+274 NIGQLVAPDA

-327 TIPKPFVD
+327 TIPEEFVD
-335 RVQSGTKLRLEPVE
+335 RVQAGSKLKLEPAE
-349 GTPEEV
+349 GTPPEI
-355 RAIHLVARTE
+355 RAVHLVARAE
-365 FNLGRSR
+365 FHLGRSR
-372 DDADFLTWFWP
+372 EDADFLTWFWP

-406 EKLML
+406 DKLML

-424 HPLLFTDDD
+424 HPLSFTDDD

-445 EYHVDV
+445 EYHIDV
-451 APFDSTLPAG
+451 APFESTLTG
-461 LRIDNGRDWDGPP
+461 ELRIANGRRWDGPA
-474 EYEVALQGAV
+474 EYEVPLRGAV

-491 ELALRNAVWIFTDAN
+491 ELALHNVVWIFTDAN

-514 IILDAPGAAEV
+514 IILDTAGAAEV

-534 NFWIEALESGNSI
+534 SFWIEALESGNGI
-547 VVDGYEL
+547 TVDGYEL
-554 EPRDIVPIVNGSE
+554 EPRDIVPIVDGSE
-567 IAIAG
+567 ITIAG
-572 VTFRSAV
+572 VTFRATV

>member
-1 MVHFAMVIC
+1 MMPVPMVIC
-10 GHCQSQNAQ
+10 GHCQTQNSAY
-19 HARFCGKCGA
+19 AKYCGKCGA
-29 PLRQPRDPEKT
+29 ALRASRDPVRTGGGWK
-40 QAAWR
+40 
-45 KPGNAGAEAP
+45 KPASAAEAE
-55 TLVEG
+55 TLVERPREAAAPPAKSQRQTTIPRTLPVKPATSKVSAG
-60 APEATGA
+60 ATKIPEA
-67 ARNPKLAVASK
+67 
-78 PAAIKPVTR
+78 
-87 RVVAPRPVG
+87 
-96 TLPGKKIEPKTRG
+96 G
-109 ARDTAIEVEPLIAA
+109 ARSRVANDTAIDVEPLMAE
-123 EAKARVADR
+123 EAKVRAADQ
-132 LDRIEAPPLAVW
+132 LDRVEPPTLAVW

-153 GYGSIVEAKV
+153 GYGSIVEAKI
-163 ENVGKESLEHLS
+163 ENTGKESLEHLS
-175 VMLESNSLAES
+175 VMLESNGLSECV
-186 IEVMCR
+186 EVLCR
-192 HIGPGNWTRKQIEL
+192 HIGPGDWTRKQIEL
-206 TPVKAGNFVLRCN
+206 TPVRAGNFVLRCN
-219 VKSARATQAYA
+219 VKSARAAQAYA

-253 DVQCIR
+253 DIQRIQ
-259 GGGGGTGLAAEFKPM
+259 GGGGTTGLAPEFKPI

-327 TIPKPFVD
+327 RVPEQFID
-335 RVQSGTKLRLEPVE
+335 RVQAGTKLKLEPAE
-349 GTPEEV
+349 GTPAEV
-355 RAIHLVARTE
+355 CALHLVARAE
-365 FNLGRSR
+365 FHLGRSR
-372 DDADFLTWFWP
+372 EDADFLTWFWP

-406 EKLML
+406 EQLML

-424 HPLLFTDDD
+424 HPLSFTDDD

-445 EYHVDV
+445 EYHIDV
-451 APFDSTLPAG
+451 APFDSTLTG
-461 LRIDNGRDWDGPP
+461 ELRIANGERWDGPP
-474 EYEVALQGAV
+474 EYEVPLRGAV

-534 NFWIEALESGNSI
+534 NFWIEALESGNGI

-554 EPRDIVPIVNGSE
+554 KPRDIVPLIDGSE
-567 IAIAG
+567 ITIAG

>member
-1 MVHFAMVIC
+1 MVIC
-10 GHCQSQNAQ
+10 GHCQSQNPA
-19 HARFCGKCGA
+19 HVKFCGKCGA
-29 PLRQPRDPEKT
+29 ALRAPRDPAKT
-40 QAAWR
+40 QAAWK
-45 KPGNAGAEAP
+45 KPATAAEAA
-55 TLVEG
+55 TLVDRPV
-60 APEATGA
+60 AA
-67 ARNPKLAVASK
+67 ARPLKNQRSSTIAQAVPVK
-78 PAAIKPVTR
+78 PATRPPVAASAKISAAPKQIPGERARTATDSAI
-87 RVVAPRPVG
+87 
-96 TLPGKKIEPKTRG
+96 
-109 ARDTAIEVEPLIAA
+109 DVEPLMAE
-123 EAKARVADR
+123 EAKARVADQ
-132 LDRIEAPPLAVW
+132 LDRSEPPALALW

-153 GYGSIVEAKV
+153 GYGSIVEAKI
-163 ENVGKESLEHLS
+163 ENTGAESLENLS
-175 VMLESNSLAES
+175 VMLESNGLAES
-186 IEVMCR
+186 IEVLCR

-219 VKSARATQAYA
+219 VKSARADQAYA

-243 DPANFVFNIG
+243 DPANFVFNMG
-253 DVQCIR
+253 DIQLNR
-259 GGGGGTGLAAEFKPM
+259 GGGSTGLAPEFKPM
-274 NIGQLVAPGA
+274 NIGQLVAPDA

-327 TIPKPFVD
+327 TIPKAFLD
-335 RVQSGTKLRLEPVE
+335 RVQTGTKLRLEPVE
-349 GTPEEV
+349 GTSPDI
-355 RAIHLVARTE
+355 RALHLVAREE
-365 FNLGRSR
+365 FHLGRSR
-372 DDADFLTWFWP
+372 EDADFLTWFWP
-383 RSRQND
+383 RSPQND

-394 LSKVHVTATRAG
+394 LSKVHVSAARAG
-406 EKLML
+406 DKLVL

-424 HPLLFTDDD
+424 HPLSFTDDD

-445 EYHVDV
+445 EYHIDV
-451 APFDSTLPAG
+451 APFDSTLTG
-461 LRIDNGRDWDGPP
+461 ELRIANAQDWDGPA
-474 EYEVALQGAV
+474 EYEAPMRGAV

-534 NFWIEALESGNSI
+534 NFWIEALESGNGI
-547 VVDGYEL
+547 TVDGYAL
-554 EPRDIVPIVNGSE
+554 EVRDIIPIVDGSE
-567 IAIAG
+567 ITIAG
-572 VTFRSAV
+572 VTFQAAV

>member
-1 MVHFAMVIC
+1 
-10 GHCQSQNAQ
+10 
-19 HARFCGKCGA
+19 
-29 PLRQPRDPEKT
+29 
-40 QAAWR
+40 
-45 KPGNAGAEAP
+45 
-55 TLVEG
+55 
-60 APEATGA
+60 
-67 ARNPKLAVASK
+67 VAS
-78 PAAIKPVTR
+78 
-87 RVVAPRPVG
+87 
-96 TLPGKKIEPKTRG
+96 
-109 ARDTAIEVEPLIAA
+109 DTAIDVEPLMAE
-123 EAKARVADR
+123 EAKARVAEQ
-132 LDRIEAPPLAVW
+132 LDRTQPPALAVW

-153 GYGSIVEAKV
+153 GYGSILEAKI
-163 ENVGKESLEHLS
+163 ENTGKESLEHLS
-175 VMLESNSLAES
+175 VMLESNGLSECV
-186 IEVMCR
+186 EVMCR

-206 TPVKAGNFVLRCN
+206 TPVRAGNFVLRCN
-219 VKSARATQAYA
+219 VKSARAAQAYA

-253 DVQCIR
+253 DIQRIQ
-259 GGGGGTGLAAEFKPM
+259 GGGGSTGLAPEFKPI

-320 APKSSAW
+320 TPKSSAW
-327 TIPKPFVD
+327 TIPREFID
-335 RVQSGTKLRLEPVE
+335 RVQAGTKLKLEPLE
-349 GTPEEV
+349 GTPPEV
-355 RAIHLVARTE
+355 RALHLVARAE
-365 FNLGRSR
+365 FHLGRSR
-372 DDADFLTWFWP
+372 EDADFLTWFWP

-406 EKLML
+406 EQLML

-424 HPLLFTDDD
+424 HPLSFTDDD

-445 EYHVDV
+445 EYHIDV
-451 APFDSTLPAG
+451 APFDSTLTG
-461 LRIDNGRDWDGPP
+461 DLRVANGERWDGPP
-474 EYEVALQGAV
+474 EYEVPLRGAV

-534 NFWIEALESGNSI
+534 NFWIEALESGNGI

-554 EPRDIVPIVNGSE
+554 EPRDIVPLVDGSE
-567 IAIAG
+567 ITIAG

-579 EP
+579 VP

>member
-1 MVHFAMVIC
+1 M
-10 GHCQSQNAQ
+10 
-19 HARFCGKCGA
+19 
-29 PLRQPRDPEKT
+29 
-40 QAAWR
+40 
-45 KPGNAGAEAP
+45 
-55 TLVEG
+55 
-60 APEATGA
+60 
-67 ARNPKLAVASK
+67 AS
-78 PAAIKPVTR
+78 
-87 RVVAPRPVG
+87 
-96 TLPGKKIEPKTRG
+96 
-109 ARDTAIEVEPLIAA
+109 DTAIDVEPLMAE
-123 EAKARVADR
+123 EAKARVADQ
-132 LDRIEAPPLAVW
+132 LDRTQAPALAVW

-153 GYGSIVEAKV
+153 GYGSIVEAKI
-163 ENVGKESLEHLS
+163 ENTGKESLEHLS
-175 VMLESNSLAES
+175 VMLESNGLAES
-186 IEVMCR
+186 IEVVCR

-243 DPANFVFNIG
+243 DPGNFVFNIG
-253 DVQCIR
+253 DIQCIR
-259 GGGGGTGLAAEFKPM
+259 GGGSTGLAPEFKPM

-311 SQVAISQSA
+311 SQVAISQFA
-320 APKSSAW
+320 VPKSSAW
-327 TIPKPFVD
+327 TIPKQFID
-335 RVQSGTKLRLEPVE
+335 RVQAGTKLRLEPAE
-349 GTPEEV
+349 GTPPEV
-355 RAIHLVARTE
+355 HAVHLVARTE
-365 FNLGRSR
+365 FHLGRSR
-372 DDADFLTWFWP
+372 EDADFLTWFWP

-406 EKLML
+406 EQMML

-424 HPLLFTDDD
+424 HPLSFTDD

-445 EYHVDV
+445 EYHIDV
-451 APFDSTLPAG
+451 APFDSTLTG
-461 LRIDNGRDWDGPP
+461 ELRIGNGRRWDGPP
-474 EYEVALQGAV
+474 EYEMPLRGAV

-491 ELALRNAVWIFTDAN
+491 GLALRNAVWIFTDAN

-514 IILDAPGAAEV
+514 IILDASGAAEV

-534 NFWIEALESGNSI
+534 NFWIETLESGNGI
-547 VVDGYEL
+547 TVDGYEL
-554 EPRDIVPIVNGSE
+554 EPRDIVPIVDSSE
-567 IAIAG
+567 IKIAD
-572 VTFRSAV
+572 VTFLAAV

>member
-1 MVHFAMVIC
+1 MMPVPMVIC
-10 GHCQSQNAQ
+10 GHCQTQNSAY
-19 HARFCGKCGA
+19 AKYCGKCGA
-29 PLRQPRDPEKT
+29 ALRASRDPVRTERG
-40 QAAWR
+40 WR
-45 KPGNAGAEAP
+45 RPARAAEAE
-55 TLVEG
+55 TLVERPREAAAPPGKSQKQTTIPRTVPVKPATSKVSAG
-60 APEATGA
+60 AKKIPEAR
-67 ARNPKLAVASK
+67 ARGRVAS
-78 PAAIKPVTR
+78 
-87 RVVAPRPVG
+87 
-96 TLPGKKIEPKTRG
+96 
-109 ARDTAIEVEPLIAA
+109 DTAIDVEPLIAE
-123 EAKARVADR
+123 EAKVRAADQ
-132 LDRIEAPPLAVW
+132 LDRAEPPALAVW

-153 GYGSIVEAKV
+153 GYGSIVEAKI
-163 ENVGKESLEHLS
+163 ENTGKESLEHLS
-175 VMLESNSLAES
+175 VMLESNGLSECV
-186 IEVMCR
+186 EVMCR
-192 HIGPGNWTRKQIEL
+192 HVGPGNWTRKQIEL
-206 TPVKAGNFVLRCN
+206 TPVRAGNFVLRCN
-219 VKSARATQAYA
+219 VKSARAAQAYA

-253 DVQCIR
+253 DIQRIQ
-259 GGGGGTGLAAEFKPM
+259 GGGGSTGLAPEFKPI

-327 TIPKPFVD
+327 TIPEKFID
-335 RVQSGTKLRLEPVE
+335 RVQAGTKLKLEPAE
-349 GTPEEV
+349 GTPPEV
-355 RAIHLVARTE
+355 RALHLVARAE
-365 FNLGRSR
+365 FHLGRSR
-372 DDADFLTWFWP
+372 EDADFLTWFWP

-406 EKLML
+406 EQLML

-424 HPLLFTDDD
+424 HPLSFTDDD

-445 EYHVDV
+445 EYHIDV
-451 APFDSTLPAG
+451 APFDSTLTG
-461 LRIDNGRDWDGPP
+461 ELRIANGNRWDGPP
-474 EYEVALQGAV
+474 EYEMPLRGAV

-491 ELALRNAVWIFTDAN
+491 ELALRNAVWILTDAN

-514 IILDAPGAAEV
+514 IVFDAPGAAEV

-534 NFWIEALESGNSI
+534 NFWIEALESGNGI
-547 VVDGYEL
+547 VVEGYEL
-554 EPRDIVPIVNGSE
+554 KARDIVPFVDGSE
-567 IAIAG
+567 ITIAG
-572 VTFRSAV
+572 VTFRAVV

>member
-1 MVHFAMVIC
+1 MLFFPMVIC
-10 GHCQSQNAQ
+10 GHCQSQNSQ

-29 PLRQPRDPEKT
+29 PLRQARDPERT
-40 QAAWR
+40 QVAGR
-45 KPGNAGAEAP
+45 KPGNAADAP

-67 ARNPKLAVASK
+67 ARNPKLAVAPK
-78 PAAIKPVTR
+78 PAPPKPLT
-87 RVVAPRPVG
+87 RPVAVPRSAA
-96 TLPGKKIEPKTRG
+96 TLPAKKIEPKTG
-109 ARDTAIEVEPLIAA
+109 RDTAIDVEPLIAA

-132 LDRIEAPPLAVW
+132 LDRVEAPPLEVW

-153 GYGSIVEAKV
+153 GYGSIVEAKIQ
-163 ENVGKESLEHLS
+163 NSGKESLEHLS
-175 VMLESNSLAES
+175 VMLESNGLSEG

-192 HIGPGNWTRKQIEL
+192 HIGPGNWTKKHIEL
-206 TPVKAGNFVLRCN
+206 TPIKAGNFVLRCN

-243 DPANFVFNIG
+243 DPGNFVFNIG
-253 DVQCIR
+253 DIQCIR
-259 GGGGGTGLAAEFKPM
+259 GGGGTTGLTAEFKPM

-311 SQVAISQSA
+311 SQVAILQSA

-327 TIPKPFVD
+327 TIPKEFVD
-335 RVQSGTKLRLEPVE
+335 RIQSGTKLRLEPIE
-349 GTPEEV
+349 GTPEEIC
-355 RAIHLVARTE
+355 AIHLVARTE

-424 HPLLFTDDD
+424 HPLAFTDDD

-445 EYHVDV
+445 EYHIDV
-451 APFDSTLPAG
+451 TPFDSTLPAG
-461 LRIDNGRDWDGPP
+461 LRIANGNDWDGPA
-474 EYEVALQGAV
+474 EYEVALRGAV

-514 IILDAPGAAEV
+514 IILDAPGTAEV

-534 NFWIEALESGNSI
+534 NFWVEALETGNGI
-547 VVDGYEL
+547 LVDGYQL
-554 EPRDIVPIVNGSE
+554 ESRDVVPIVEGSE
-567 IAIAG
+567 ITIAG
-572 VTFRSAV
+572 VSFRAAV
-579 EP
+579 DP